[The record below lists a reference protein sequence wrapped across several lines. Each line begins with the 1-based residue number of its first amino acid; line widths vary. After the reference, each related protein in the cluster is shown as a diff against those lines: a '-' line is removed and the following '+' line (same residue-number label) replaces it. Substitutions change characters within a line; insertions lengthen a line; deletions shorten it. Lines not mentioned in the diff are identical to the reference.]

1 MSAWF
6 LLGCSLAASPPETEE
21 VAMAQARDEMVE
33 AQLKGRDITDEA
45 VLAAMGRVPRHRFIP
60 RRAWPWAYGDH
71 PVAIG
76 WDQTISQ
83 PYIVAWMTQA
93 LGVVRGQKVLEIGT
107 GSGYQAAVLSELGV
121 EVFTIEIVPGRTEHA
136 DLALTDA
143 GFPVASRDGV
153 AREATGG
160 ARGALHLR
168 TGDGYAGW
176 PEHAP
181 FDRILLTAAPPE
193 LPQPLLEQL
202 AVGGRLIAPV
212 GQVDE
217 VQQLVIV
224 ERTDEGLVR
233 REVMAVR
240 FVPMTGEAQRSQN
253 VGVP

>member
-1 MSAWF
+1 MLGWF

-33 AQLKGRDITDEA
+33 TQLKGRDIGDDA
-45 VLAAMGRVPRHRFIP
+45 VLGAMRSVPRHLFIP
-60 RRAWPWAYGDH
+60 RRARPWAHGDH

-93 LGVVRGQKVLEIGT
+93 LGVTRGQKVLEIGT
-107 GSGYQAAVLSELGV
+107 GSGYQAAVLSELGA
-121 EVFTIEIVPGRTEHA
+121 EVYTIEIVPGLTEHA

-153 AREATGG
+153 AREVTERT
-160 ARGALHLR
+160 RGPLHLR

-193 LPQPLLEQL
+193 LPEPLLAQL

-212 GQVDE
+212 GEVHD

-224 ERTDEGLVR
+224 ERTDAGLVQ

-240 FVPMTGEAQRSQN
+240 FVPMTGEAQRARGSAA
-253 VGVP
+253 P